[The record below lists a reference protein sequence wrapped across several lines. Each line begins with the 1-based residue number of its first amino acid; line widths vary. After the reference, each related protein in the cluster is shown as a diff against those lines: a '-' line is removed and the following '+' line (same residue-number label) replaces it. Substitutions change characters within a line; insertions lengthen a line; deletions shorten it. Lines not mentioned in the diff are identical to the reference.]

1 MLADSNKG
9 KFHFIKKKRLNINV
23 ISEFDMYTDKT
34 YTLNALKIWQL
45 STWGVDV
52 TVGMKNHI
60 AFGKCYIIQYNT
72 KIDSVLGA
80 AMENTIS
87 SNLFC
92 NQYLPYNLVSK

>member
-1 MLADSNKG
+1 M
-9 KFHFIKKKRLNINV
+9 H
-23 ISEFDMYTDKT
+23 TDKT

-60 AFGKCYIIQYNT
+60 AFGKLYIIQYNT

-80 AMENTIS
+80 AMENAIS

-92 NQYLPYNLVSK
+92 